1 MYTKSKLLLRT
12 FLYFKIS
19 DNYFS
24 IEKSVLFIFWKRNGE
39 YGYIKTQN
47 HYEFK
52 TKQLLI
58 SSSMRQTLTSRVRKG
73 PQWIQNFFIKFSIR
87 IWTFKQGKIQCNT
100 YGVEKVWSLFE
111 KDVGIELIQVL
122 STGKAT

>member
-1 MYTKSKLLLRT
+1 MYTKNKLLLRT

-19 DNYFS
+19 DNYLS

-58 SSSMRQTLTSRVRKG
+58 SSSMCQTLTSRVKKG

-100 YGVEKVWSLFE
+100 YGVEKVWILFE